1 MIHTGGN
8 GDWSTIASLLAGI
21 EVPRVLRV
29 GQKFIHPAPVD
40 VDAAL
45 REQFAARGVLSRVRP
60 GQTVAITVGSR
71 GIVNQVTAVRTLV
84 SLLKGAGAVPF
95 IVPAMGS
102 HAGATAEGQKA
113 MLLGMGYTEEATGAP
128 ICSSMETVELDR
140 TADGLPVLVDKNA
153 WEADWLIVM
162 NRVKPHVCFRGE
174 YESGLMKMITI
185 GLGKQ
190 KGADIAHNL
199 GFGHMAEHIPS
210 IAGAALRH
218 LRVLCAVALV
228 ENAYHETAVCRV
240 LEKDEIA
247 AEEPKLLRLAKEYV
261 PRLYFDR
268 LDTLIIDEIGKNIS
282 GAGFDTN
289 VVGRYHSSWISG
301 GPSITRVLI
310 LDLSKESKGNAN
322 GLGMADFTTRR
333 AAEKFD
339 FVQTYPN
346 TLTATLTGGVKIP
359 MVLPND
365 LQGIQSCLKTSN
377 LQDRRQAT
385 LVRIHN
391 TLCLDEI
398 EVSESL
404 LPQIQDDSR
413 FEILTEPYNWTFDE
427 NGNLF

>member
-8 GDWSTIASLLAGI
+8 GDWSTISSLLAGI

-29 GQKFIHPAPVD
+29 RQKFIHPAPVD
-40 VDAAL
+40 VDTAL
-45 REQFAARGVLSRVRP
+45 REQVAARGVLSRVRP

-128 ICSSMETVELDR
+128 IHSSMETVELDR

-240 LEKDEIA
+240 LEKDE
-247 AEEPKLLRLAKEYV
+247 K
-261 PRLYFDR
+261 
-268 LDTLIIDEIGKNIS
+268 
-282 GAGFDTN
+282 
-289 VVGRYHSSWISG
+289 
-301 GPSITRVLI
+301 
-310 LDLSKESKGNAN
+310 
-322 GLGMADFTTRR
+322 
-333 AAEKFD
+333 
-339 FVQTYPN
+339 N
-346 TLTATLTGGVKIP
+346 TL
-359 MVLPND
+359 
-365 LQGIQSCLKTSN
+365 
-377 LQDRRQAT
+377 
-385 LVRIHN
+385 
-391 TLCLDEI
+391 
-398 EVSESL
+398 SES
-404 LPQIQDDSR
+404 
-413 FEILTEPYNWTFDE
+413 
-427 NGNLF
+427 